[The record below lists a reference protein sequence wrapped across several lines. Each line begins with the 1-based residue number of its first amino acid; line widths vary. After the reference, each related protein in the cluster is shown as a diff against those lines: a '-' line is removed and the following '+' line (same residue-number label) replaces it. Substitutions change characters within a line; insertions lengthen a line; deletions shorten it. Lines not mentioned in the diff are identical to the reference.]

1 MGRRNG
7 TSAGSTAAARAASA
21 EGGRPVVPG
30 PGGTHPAGPA
40 DPVDA
45 ARLREAEA
53 AENFPVALR
62 VLPARHRRR
71 LRAVYDV
78 VRTIDDLG
86 DEGGGTPAERTA
98 ALEAFRADLHA
109 AAPAIPAVRRLAAV
123 APDLPVAPFDRLLDA
138 NVHDQH
144 TVTYDTWDQLLGYCA
159 LSADPIGRLVL
170 AVFEVPADGEI
181 EHASDAVCTALQI
194 LEHLQDVRED
204 RGRGR
209 IYLPAEDRAAFGVVE
224 ADLDR
229 PTATPTL
236 RALVRHETERA
247 EQLLDAGAPVVGAL
261 RGWARIA
268 VAGYVAGGRAAADA
282 LHRVDGEVLG
292 RAAEAA
298 LSRRRDVLRHLSTLL
313 LRARPA
319 PTVSGRPRRTIAASG
334 RPVLA
339 ARRARSRPDLPRPT
353 PRSCR

>member
-1 MGRRNG
+1 MPAGRQPAPG
-7 TSAGSTAAARAASA
+7 PSAAAT
-21 EGGRPVVPG
+21 V
-30 PGGTHPAGPA
+30 
-40 DPVDA
+40 DPVGG

-53 AENFPVALR
+53 AENFPVAMR
-62 VLPARHRRR
+62 ILPARYRRR

-78 VRTIDDLG
+78 VRMIDDLG
-86 DEGGGTPAERTA
+86 DEGAGTPAERIT

-109 AAPAIPAVRRLAAV
+109 AAPTTPVLRRLTAI
-123 APDLPVAPFDRLLDA
+123 APDLSAEPFDRLLDA
-138 NVHDQH
+138 NVRDQE
-144 TVTYDTWDQLLGYCA
+144 TPTYDTWEGLLGYCS

-181 EHASDAVCTALQI
+181 EHASDAVCTALQL

-209 IYLPAEDRAAFGVVE
+209 IYLPAEDRAAFGVAE

-229 PTATPTL
+229 PVATDAL
-236 RALVRHETERA
+236 RALVRHETQRA
-247 EQLLDAGAPVVGAL
+247 EQLLDAGTPIIGAL
-261 RGWARIA
+261 HGWVRIA

-282 LHRVDGEVLG
+282 LRRVDGEVLG

-298 LSRRRDVLRHLSTLL
+298 HSRKRDVLRHLPAILL
-313 LRARPA
+313 QTRSP
-319 PTVSGRPRRTIAASG
+319 GRPRRAT
-334 RPVLA
+334 P
-339 ARRARSRPDLPRPT
+339 ARRDRPRPDLPRPT